1 MDNARAALALE
12 AANAGTWKWTIATG
26 ELEWDEP
33 LERVFGIEPGTFEG
47 TFEAYLELVHPADR
61 APTMEAVQNALANK
75 VDHYVEHRVLLPDGS
90 IRWISGRGRVVLDEA
105 GEPRGMVGI
114 GEDITAQHLA
124 EQRLEFL
131 ARAGD
136 ALGSSLDLGTT
147 LQQLCDLLIESLAD
161 WCTVDLWNDR
171 AVELVAV
178 AHRDPDQAQWAR
190 QLRERFGVDMDSDVG
205 LPQVL
210 KTGEPYVLPEIDE
223 DWLRQMLELVP
234 GITDEELERFMA
246 LELRS
251 SMTVPL
257 KTATGRVLGAIG
269 MVSAESGHL
278 YTDDDL
284 TLALEVARRA
294 AIAVE
299 NAQLFEHTRHT
310 SNTLQ
315 KSLLPPAL
323 PDLGFADL
331 GVCFL
336 PFGGPDDLLGGDF
349 YDIVDMGNDTWG
361 VILGDVSGKGVEA
374 ATLASATRWSFRSVI
389 TRTTDPAEA
398 LRELNDTLGTQDWDG
413 RFVTAVVAVFHH
425 EASGCLSVNFS
436 VGGHPNPLL
445 RRKDGEIVALP
456 SKGTLIGALP
466 EGTWHTQT
474 VTLGL
479 GDAFLLYS
487 DGLSETISDGGAMFG
502 ENGVVS
508 AIKNARPSIVNAA
521 QDLVEHLCSEATA
534 FGGQRDDM
542 AALVVS
548 CRGNGRV
555 SDSA

>member
-12 AANAGTWKWTIATG
+12 AANAGTWKWTSATG

-61 APTMEAVQNALANK
+61 APTMEAVQNSLAKK

-90 IRWISGRGRVVLDEA
+90 IRWISGRGRVVLDDA

-124 EQRLEFL
+124 EQRLQFL

-136 ALGSSLDLGTT
+136 VLGSSLDLGTT

-161 WCTVDLWNDR
+161 WCTIDLWNDR
-171 AVELVAV
+171 DVELVAV
-178 AHRDPDQAQWAR
+178 AHRDPDQVQWAR
-190 QLRERFGVDMDSDVG
+190 QLRERFGVDMESDVG
-205 LPQVL
+205 LPLVL
-210 KTGEPYVLPEIDE
+210 KTGQPYVLQEIDE
-223 DWLRQMLELVP
+223 EWLRQMLNLLP

-257 KTATGRVLGAIG
+257 KSAKGAVLGAIG
-269 MVSAESGHL
+269 LVSAETGRL

-310 SNTLQ
+310 YNTLQ
-315 KSLLPPAL
+315 KSLLPPEL

-361 VILGDVSGKGVEA
+361 VILGDVSGKGVAA
-374 ATLASATRWSFRSVI
+374 ATLASASRWSFRSVI

-398 LRELNDTLGTQDWDG
+398 LRELNDTLRTQDWDG
-413 RFVTAVVAVFHH
+413 RYVTAVVAVFHR
-425 EASGCLSVNFS
+425 EATGSLSVHFS

-445 RRKDGEIVALP
+445 RRQNGEIVSLS
-456 SKGTLIGALP
+456 SKGTL
-466 EGTWHTQT
+466 
-474 VTLGL
+474 
-479 GDAFLLYS
+479 
-487 DGLSETISDGGAMFG
+487 
-502 ENGVVS
+502 
-508 AIKNARPSIVNAA
+508 
-521 QDLVEHLCSEATA
+521 
-534 FGGQRDDM
+534 
-542 AALVVS
+542 
-548 CRGNGRV
+548 
-555 SDSA
+555 